1 MYSKYIMA
9 VQRSVQ
15 YKKRQTSKE
24 FVFIFNLLSLFLL
37 RGEVKSSNY
46 FVNADSMA
54 SVNNRVNGHRVWKL

>member
-1 MYSKYIMA
+1 MA